1 MKSFW
6 IFFLERK
13 AFTYLVMIAL
23 VFAGFYSVLVIPKE
37 SAPEVIIPVGV
48 VTTVL
53 RGGSGEDVEK
63 LVTNKLEQEI
73 INVENIDKVTS
84 SSRDGVSVISA
95 QFIASA
101 DVEKSIQDLKDA
113 VDRVK
118 GQLPS
123 DAEEPNVLKVNFADQ
138 PILIMSVSQDLSPVQ
153 LTELGEDLKNELK
166 KVKGVSKVELSG
178 VREKQVQV
186 IIEKDKLARYGLSLD
201 RVIGALTASNAN
213 FPIGKIV
220 VDNIEYPIKFSGE
233 IKAGSEVENIG
244 IQADNGTVVYVRDI
258 AVVSDGLENARTYS
272 RVSVNGEPSENALA
286 LYVYKKSGGDVTE
299 IGNAVKGRIEE
310 LKKEGG
316 MLSGGNVVISI
327 DAGKEVNKDLTNLS
341 RTAIETI
348 ILVMLVLFLT
358 IGWRESVV
366 AGISIPLSF
375 VIAFIGLYLSGNTIN
390 FLSLFS
396 LILAIGILVDSGIVV
411 AESIH
416 TRMQGGASV
425 EEAAK
430 GTIDE
435 YAWPLIAGT
444 MTTVAVFAPLFF
456 LSGIVGQF
464 VSSIPFTI
472 IFVLIASIFVALGMV
487 PILAT
492 LLIKKEKADQKS
504 NRLTEYQE
512 KYFHISQEW
521 YKNFLR
527 GVLTEKKQQRIFFW
541 SMVGAFIVS
550 FGLVFGG
557 MIKVELFPQD
567 DQSFVVV
574 SIEKTEGSSLESTD
588 LVVRQVEEI
597 LYEQKYVES
606 FVTTVGAS
614 SALTDNSGGSGNS
627 KFANITVIL
636 PEKREQ
642 TSSEVVDLL
651 REEFKNIRDGIVK
664 VGQAN
669 NGPPSG
675 KPVAIKFLGD
685 DLEKISAAADKAENI
700 LLSIEGT
707 EGVETSLKDDSNQ
720 FELVVDKQKAAA
732 AGLSPIQIAST
743 LRTAVSGSIAT
754 TIKKQDDDID
764 ILVRVDLND
773 KFINPEDANRAN
785 LDNLQNIEIMTP
797 RGGIIL
803 GSILEAKLSSN
814 KSVISHEDQKRV
826 VTVSSDLKGDIT
838 ATEVVNAFQKRE
850 AELEM
855 PSDVQIKYG
864 GETEDVD
871 NTFRDMLIALIA
883 GMVLMLAILV
893 LEFNSFR
900 YSFYLLSAV
909 PLSLIGVFFGLF
921 ITGKALSFS
930 AMLGIVALAGVV
942 INHAIILLD
951 SIIHR
956 LDREI
961 ERVKVTDTE
970 EQNILLNAIVDSS
983 AIRLRPIVLTTLTTV
998 VGMIPLAN
1006 VSALWGPLAIT
1017 IMFGLLFSM
1026 VLTLIFIPLRFYKKP
1041 GKRYSHLKTEI
1052 PKQKTSIRTK
1062 LANVKNFLKS
1072 AYKYLL
1078 FWN

>member
-186 IIEKDKLARYGLSLD
+186 IIEKDKLARYGLPLD

-233 IKAGSEVENIG
+233 IKAGSEVENIA

-272 RVSVNGEPSENALA
+272 RVSVDGEPSENALA

-299 IGNAVKGRIEE
+299 IGNAVKQKVEE

-416 TRMQGGASV
+416 TRMQSGATV
-425 EEAAK
+425 EDAAK

-492 LLIKKEKADQKS
+492 LLIKKEKADQKP

-512 KYFHISQEW
+512 KYFHITQEW

-541 SMVGAFIVS
+541 SMVVLFVLA
-550 FGLVFGG
+550 FGLVFAG
-557 MIKVELFPQD
+557 MIKTELFPQD
-567 DQSFVVV
+567 DQSYVVV
-574 SIEKTEGSSLESTD
+574 SIEKSEGSSLESTD

-636 PEKREQ
+636 PEKRDL
-642 TSSEVVDLL
+642 TSSEIVNLL
-651 REEFKNIRDGIVK
+651 RDDFANIRDGIVK

-685 DLEKISAAADKAENI
+685 DLEQISAAADKAENI

-797 RGGIIL
+797 RGGVIL

-826 VTVSSDLKGDIT
+826 VTVSSDLKDGKT
-838 ATEVVNAFQKRE
+838 ATEIVNAFQKRE
-850 AELEM
+850 AELKVS
-855 PSDVQIKYG
+855 PDVQIKYG

-961 ERVKVTDTE
+961 ERVRNDDTQD
-970 EQNILLNAIVDSS
+970 QNILLNAIVDSS

-1041 GKRYSHLKTEI
+1041 GKRYGHLKIE
-1052 PKQKTSIRTK
+1052 IRTQK
-1062 LANVKNFLKS
+1062 GSRIEDIKNFFKTL
-1072 AYKYLL
+1072 YKYLF
-1078 FWN
+1078 FWI

>member
-1 MKSFW
+1 
-6 IFFLERK
+6 
-13 AFTYLVMIAL
+13 
-23 VFAGFYSVLVIPKE
+23 
-37 SAPEVIIPVGV
+37 
-48 VTTVL
+48 
-53 RGGSGEDVEK
+53 
-63 LVTNKLEQEI
+63 
-73 INVENIDKVTS
+73 
-84 SSRDGVSVISA
+84 
-95 QFIASA
+95 
-101 DVEKSIQDLKDA
+101 
-113 VDRVK
+113 
-118 GQLPS
+118 
-123 DAEEPNVLKVNFADQ
+123 
-138 PILIMSVSQDLSPVQ
+138 
-153 LTELGEDLKNELK
+153 
-166 KVKGVSKVELSG
+166 
-178 VREKQVQV
+178 
-186 IIEKDKLARYGLSLD
+186 
-201 RVIGALTASNAN
+201 
-213 FPIGKIV
+213 
-220 VDNIEYPIKFSGE
+220 
-233 IKAGSEVENIG
+233 
-244 IQADNGTVVYVRDI
+244 
-258 AVVSDGLENARTYS
+258 
-272 RVSVNGEPSENALA
+272 
-286 LYVYKKSGGDVTE
+286 
-299 IGNAVKGRIEE
+299 
-310 LKKEGG
+310 
-316 MLSGGNVVISI
+316 
-327 DAGKEVNKDLTNLS
+327 
-341 RTAIETI
+341 
-348 ILVMLVLFLT
+348 
-358 IGWRESVV
+358 
-366 AGISIPLSF
+366 
-375 VIAFIGLYLSGNTIN
+375 
-390 FLSLFS
+390 
-396 LILAIGILVDSGIVV
+396 
-411 AESIH
+411 
-416 TRMQGGASV
+416 
-425 EEAAK
+425 
-430 GTIDE
+430 
-435 YAWPLIAGT
+435 
-444 MTTVAVFAPLFF
+444 
-456 LSGIVGQF
+456 
-464 VSSIPFTI
+464 
-472 IFVLIASIFVALGMV
+472 
-487 PILAT
+487 
-492 LLIKKEKADQKS
+492 
-504 NRLTEYQE
+504 
-512 KYFHISQEW
+512 
-521 YKNFLR
+521 LR

-541 SMVGAFIVS
+541 SMVVLFVLA
-550 FGLVFGG
+550 FGLVFAG
-557 MIKVELFPQD
+557 MIKTELFPQD
-567 DQSFVVV
+567 DQSYVVV
-574 SIEKTEGSSLESTD
+574 SIEKSEGSSLESTD

-636 PEKREQ
+636 PDEREL

-651 REEFKNIRDGIVK
+651 RDDFKNIRDGIVK

-685 DLEKISAAADKAENI
+685 DLEQISAAADKAENI

-797 RGGIIL
+797 RGGVIL

-826 VTVSSDLKGDIT
+826 VTVSSDLKDGKT
-838 ATEVVNAFQKRE
+838 ATEIVNEFQKRE
-850 AELEM
+850 AELKM
-855 PSDVQIKYG
+855 SPDVQIKYG

-921 ITGKALSFS
+921 VTGKALSFS

-961 ERVKVTDTE
+961 ERVKNDDAQD
-970 EQNILLNAIVDSS
+970 QNILLNAIVDSS

-1041 GKRYSHLKTEI
+1041 GKRYSHLKVDAEI
-1052 PKQKTSIRTK
+1052 KKSWLAQIVASIR
-1062 LANVKNFLKS
+1062 V
-1072 AYKYLL
+1072 L
-1078 FWN
+1078 FGA

>member
-1 MKSFW
+1 MKKIW
-6 IFFLERK
+6 YFFLERK
-13 AFTYLVMIAL
+13 SFTYLLMISL
-23 VFAGFYSVLVIPKE
+23 ICAGLYSTIVIPKE
-37 SAPEVIIPVGV
+37 SAPEVIIPVGI

-73 INVENIDKVTS
+73 INIENIDKVTS

-95 QFIASA
+95 QFLASA
-101 DVEKSIQDLKDA
+101 NVEKSIQDLKDA

-118 GQLPS
+118 GQLPG

-138 PILIMSVSQDLSPVQ
+138 PILIVSVSNDLSGVA
-153 LTELGEDLKNELK
+153 LTKLGDDLKNELK
-166 KVKGVSKVELSG
+166 KVRGVSKVEVSG
-178 VREKQVQV
+178 VAEKQVQ
-186 IIEKDKLARYGLSLD
+186 IIVEKDKLAKYGLRLD
-201 RVIGALTASNAN
+201 QVVSAIQTSNAN

-220 VDNIEYPIKFSGE
+220 VGEIEYPIKFSGE
-233 IKAGSEVENIG
+233 IGTGSEVGNIG
-244 IQADNGTVVYVRDI
+244 VSTENGAVVYVRDI
-258 AVVSDGLENARTYS
+258 ATVIDATENAKTYS
-272 RVSVNGEPSENALA
+272 RISSGGAPSENSLTLA
-286 LYVYKKSGGDVTE
+286 IYKKSGGDVTE
-299 IGNAVKGRIEE
+299 IGQLVKDKLEE
-310 LKKEGG
+310 LKEANGILENG
-316 MLSGGNVVISI
+316 QVVISV
-327 DAGKEVNKDLTNLS
+327 DAGEQVQKDLADLS
-341 RTAIETI
+341 RTAMETI
-348 ILVMLVLFLT
+348 ILVMIILFLT
-358 IGWRESVV
+358 IGWRESLV
-366 AGISIPLSF
+366 AGLSIPLSF
-375 VIAFIGLYLSGNTIN
+375 VIAFIGLYVSGNTIN

-416 TRMQGGASV
+416 TRMQSGLDI

-430 GTIDE
+430 KTIDE

-487 PILAT
+487 PVIAT
-492 LLIKKEKADQKS
+492 LLIKKDSVSEGWLKKLQ
-504 NRLTEYQE
+504 EYQE
-512 KYFHISQEW
+512 YYFHLSQDW

-527 GVLTEKKQQRIFFW
+527 RILLDKKQQKYFYW
-541 SMVGAFIVS
+541 SIAGSFILA
-550 FGLVFGG
+550 FGLVFAG

-567 DQSFVVV
+567 DQEFIVISV
-574 SIEKTEGSSLESTD
+574 EQPEGTSLSRTD
-588 LVVRQVEEI
+588 ILVRQVEEV
-597 LYEQKYVES
+597 LYEKDFVES

-614 SALTDNSGGSGNS
+614 SALLDNSGGSGNS

-636 PEKREQ
+636 ADKREF
-642 TSSEVVDLL
+642 TSTEVVNIL
-651 REEFKNIRDGIVK
+651 REDLKIIREGIVK

-675 KPVAIKFLGD
+675 KPVVIKFLGD
-685 DLEKISAAADKAENI
+685 DLDKLALYADKAENI
-700 LLSIEGT
+700 LQNIAGT
-707 EGVETSLKDDSNQ
+707 DSVETSLKDDGNQ
-720 FELVVDKQKAAA
+720 FELIIDKGKAAQV
-732 AGLSPIQIAST
+732 GLSPIQVAQT
-743 LRTAVSGSIAT
+743 LRTAVSGAVAT

-773 KFINPEDANRAN
+773 KFTSGEDAIKAN
-785 LDNLQNIEIMTP
+785 LDNLKNIEIATP
-797 RGGIIL
+797 RGGVLL
-803 GSILEAKLSSN
+803 GTIVDSKLSSN
-814 KSVISHEDQKRV
+814 RSVISHEGQKRV
-826 VTVSSDLKGDIT
+826 VTVSSNLKDGVT
-838 ATEVVNAFQKRE
+838 ATEVVNAFQKQE
-850 AELEM
+850 KKLGLDN
-855 PSDVQIKYG
+855 SVQIKYG

-900 YSFYLLSAV
+900 YSLYLLSAV
-909 PLSLIGVFFGLF
+909 PLSLVGVFFGLF

-956 LDREI
+956 LDKEV
-961 ERVKVTDTE
+961 EKATTQN
-970 EQNILLNAIVDSS
+970 QNILLNAIVDSS
-983 AIRLRPIVLTTLTTV
+983 AIRLRPIFLTTLTTV
-998 VGMIPLAN
+998 VGMIPLAG

-1041 GKRYSHLKTEI
+1041 GKSYGHLK
-1052 PKQKTSIRTK
+1052 
-1062 LANVKNFLKS
+1062 
-1072 AYKYLL
+1072 
-1078 FWN
+1078 